1 MVLTRGRN
9 LLYMIV
15 TGLSVLIALVLAVAF
30 FIQRPDLEPADPHE
44 GQVYLYDG
52 KDWIWMTPLEG
63 VPVNTLTAEKF
74 TSQGK
79 VRYLGTE
86 YDALRGVDVSEHQ
99 LEIDWPKVAAEGLDF
114 ACIRL
119 GRRGYTEGGL
129 FEDPWFKKN
138 IEGAAGAGLRTGVYF
153 FSQAVNA
160 AEAIEEANFVLE
172 RIAPY
177 AVDAPIV
184 YDWELIEAEGARTAE
199 LTSET
204 RTDCAVAFCETIRRA
219 GYTPCLYFNRDLGY
233 YGYDL
238 TRLTDYMFWFSLPES
253 SFPNFYYACNI
264 WQYSFTEEVPGI
276 EGPADMNLW
285 FVPHPSE
292 EPSESPAESIDT
304 VVS

>member
-9 LLYMIV
+9 LLYIIV
-15 TGLSVLIALVLAVAF
+15 TGLSMLIALVLAVAF
-30 FIQRPDLEPADPHE
+30 FVVRPDQKPADPHE

-74 TSQGK
+74 TSQGR

-86 YDALRGVDVSEHQ
+86 FDALRGVDVSEHQ
-99 LEIDWPKVAAEGLDF
+99 MEIDWPKVAAEGLDF

-129 FEDPWFKKN
+129 IEDPWFKKN
-138 IEGAAGAGLRTGVYF
+138 IEGAAAAGLRTGVYF
-153 FSQAVNA
+153 FSQAVNV

-184 YDWELIEAEGARTAE
+184 YDWELIEAEEARTAE
-199 LTSET
+199 LGSET

-219 GYTPCLYFNRDLGY
+219 GFTPCVYFNRDLGY

-264 WQYSFTEEVPGI
+264 WQYSFTEELPGI

-285 FVPHPSE
+285 FVPRPSVQ
-292 EPSESPAESIDT
+292 PSESGSESIDT